1 MATVK
6 AKEQTPQA
14 DTQLLPPDLLA
25 MLKEWA
31 ANYKQV
37 KVLEAQVKTLTE
49 RMTELEQPILDGLE
63 IAEIERLSMDGLT
76 IYEQTQL
83 WAKTGEDATPQ
94 MVADALRKAKLAEFT
109 TFNSQS
115 LSSYVREIAAEH
127 PDVEVKDLV
136 KYLPKPLQA
145 VVAIS
150 EKHAL
155 RARKSA

>member
-1 MATVK
+1 MAKK
-6 AKEQTPQA
+6 AKEQPPQA
-14 DTQLLPPDLLA
+14 DTQLLPKDLLA

-37 KVLEAQVKTLTE
+37 KELEAQVKPLTE
-49 RMTELEQPILDGLE
+49 RMTQLEQPILDGLE

-76 IYEQTQL
+76 IYEQSQL

-115 LSSYVREIAAEH
+115 FSSYVREIAAEH
-127 PDVEVKDLV
+127 PGVEVKDLV
-136 KYLPKPLQA
+136 KYLPKPLWG
-145 VVAIS
+145 VVALT